1 MGYKRLPF
9 EQYFINSSEDYNRTG
24 KTTRGLTYTGLE
36 YPCKGLLH
44 RLAGIRHEVN
54 FEIHYE
60 PDRDAIQINFEK
72 TMGAS
77 DWFANVVES
86 GSEYY
91 DAISFEGKPLQLR
104 VHTGWAEMYLAA
116 KRVIRRQWQLC
127 HDRHPAAE
135 TEIIGWSLG
144 SGQAMLCA
152 QDLNYNFGLRS
163 HVFTYGSV
171 RPFQGDGEND
181 ESLRRYLDTL
191 CAECWNFSDV
201 NDVISYMPPFKHWM
215 AIRRVDVETE
225 DRTALRLMN
234 PWKYHA
240 YYDDPALYE
249 KFETAEKNC

>member
-1 MGYKRLPF
+1 MSYSRLPF
-9 EQYFINSSEDYNRTG
+9 PEYFINSSEDCNRTG
-24 KTTRGLTYTGLE
+24 KTTRGLTYTALD
-36 YPCKGLLH
+36 YPCKGFLH
-44 RLAGIRHEVN
+44 RLTGIRHAVN
-54 FEIHYE
+54 FEIHWE
-60 PDRDAIQINFEK
+60 SDRNVIQINFEK

-152 QDLNYNFGLRS
+152 QDLNYNFGLRA
-163 HVFTYGSV
+163 HVFTFGSV

-181 ESLRRYLDTL
+181 EALGRYLDTL

-201 NDVISYMPPFKHWM
+201 NDVISYMPPFKHWT
-215 AIRRVDVETE
+215 AIRRVDVGLD
-225 DRTALRLMN
+225 DRGALRLMN

-240 YYDDPALYE
+240 HYDDPALYE